1 MKLYLL
7 STNVNDRPRA
17 FSRAVV
23 AAETQE
29 EARRTH
35 PDGSST
41 VLQEE
46 DYFGT
51 WVSLQRVQAEY
62 LGEARP
68 GVQAGVILASY
79 IA

>member
-1 MKLYLL
+1 MNLHLL

-17 FSRAVV
+17 LSRAVIT
-23 AAETQE
+23 AATEE
-29 EARRTH
+29 EARGTH

-41 VLQEE
+41 VLEQEN
-46 DYFGT
+46 DFGM
-51 WVSLQRVQAEY
+51 WVSLRRVQVEC

-68 GVQAGVILASY
+68 GMQAGVILASY

>member
-1 MKLYLL
+1 MNLYLL
-7 STNVNDRPRA
+7 STNVDDRPRA

-23 AAETQE
+23 AAATEE

-41 VLQEE
+41 VLEQE

-51 WVSLQRVQAEY
+51 WVSLQRVQVEY
-62 LGEARP
+62 LGEAKP
-68 GVQAGVILASY
+68 EMQAGVILASY

>member
-7 STNVNDRPRA
+7 TTSVNDRPRA

-23 AAETQE
+23 AAENE
-29 EARRTH
+29 EDARRTH

-41 VLQEE
+41 VLQQE

-51 WVSLQRVQAEY
+51 WVSLRRVQVQY

-68 GVQAGVILASY
+68 EIQAGVLLASY